1 MFCVEMETAGLYMTA
16 AHLKK
21 KALGLLTVSDDVFTG
36 EELSVME
43 RQESFDEM
51 MKIALETAW
60 KTID

>member
-1 MFCVEMETAGLYMTA
+1 MTA